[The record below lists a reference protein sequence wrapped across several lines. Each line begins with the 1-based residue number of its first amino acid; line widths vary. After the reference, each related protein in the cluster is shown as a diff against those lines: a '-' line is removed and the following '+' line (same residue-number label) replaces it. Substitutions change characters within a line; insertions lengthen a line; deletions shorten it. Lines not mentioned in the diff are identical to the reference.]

1 MEEDSSHHQASSEE
15 SVRPHQRHNNDD
27 QDEGHGRPPPPQQQR
42 NNNEDAQGPQ
52 PQPQQR
58 QDHGEARPPP
68 RRNDRNEEEI
78 FGKLKF
84 TMPKFQ
90 GEEDPDAYLSWV
102 LKVDKIFRIHN
113 FSEAKKVAMASLEF
127 EGYANVWWEEVNK
140 KREKEDLA
148 PIDTWEEMQ
157 EVMHTRFVPTHH
169 KRDLFNKLTQLKQSY
184 KSVEE
189 YYKEMHMT
197 MMSANVDEREEQTM
211 ARFLN
216 GLNIPV
222 KRIVEFLPYKN
233 MVELLHQATRAER
246 QVRED
251 LASAKTKTFFAAR
264 NAMNASSSIKNTSA
278 LASKDPPKQAR
289 SAIKTTSFKPEQS
302 TMSSKASTGSS
313 NITCFKCGA
322 QGHKSFECKNT
333 RVMITRDDGDVE
345 YLSEGEYEALV
356 QAATSHEDDD
366 LEDQEQVLCVHDA
379 SPSLVVTKVLT
390 THALPNEDQRCNIF
404 QTRAGINGK
413 SIKVIIDGGSCHNLA
428 STELCT
434 KLNLPLRK
442 HPHPYHVQWLSDN
455 GNVKIQHTV
464 TISFKIGAYEDT
476 VDCDV
481 VPMTVCHMLL
491 GRPWQYDKK
500 ANHDGYTNAY
510 SFKVNDKTYIL
521 RPMTPSQVI
530 ADNAKALARAKE
542 ATITSELRGE
552 RVIHQKESERQ
563 KPYVSEMKSVL
574 LATKSEMREV
584 HHNPSTTLHY
594 VLICKGPSEET
605 NDLTNIPSSLLSLLK
620 EFQDV
625 FPDELP
631 HGLPPLRGIEH
642 RIDLIPGA
650 PLPNRAAYRTN
661 PEDTKEIQRQ
671 IQDLLAKGKNL
682 EDHVQHVREVLCI
695 LRHEKLYANLPK
707 CTFAQNKLVF
717 LGFVVSANGIEVDSS
732 KVEAIHNWPTPTN
745 VGQVRSFHGLA
756 GFYRRF
762 VKDFSTIACPLN
774 ELTKKNVPFVWGKAQ
789 QKAFDELKKRLTEA
803 PLLVLPDFSKTF
815 EIECDASGLGIG
827 GVLMQNGKP
836 VAYYSEKLD
845 GARLNYP
852 IYDKELYA
860 LVRVLEVWQH
870 YLWPREF
877 IIHSDHESLKYLK
890 SQHTLNKRHAK
901 WVEFIESFPY
911 VIKYKKGK
919 DNVVADALSRKLTL
933 LLTRLDFHVLGLDE
947 IKEQYASDT
956 FFGPIFAKCSIE
968 KGIDD
973 FYLHQ
978 GFLFK
983 GNKLCVPMS
992 SLRLLLLQES
1002 HGGGLMGHFGREKTY
1017 AMLSTHYYWPR
1028 MYRDV
1033 ERLCRRCT
1041 TCLQAK
1047 SSSNP
1052 YGLYTPLP
1060 IPYAP
1065 WSDISMDFVLGLP
1078 RTKYGHDSIFVVVDR
1093 FSKMAHFIPC
1103 SRTDDASHIASLFFR
1118 EIVRLHGV
1126 PRSIVSDRDVKF
1138 MSYLWKTLMAKFN
1151 VKLLFSS
1158 SSHPQTDGQ
1167 TEVVNRSLST
1177 LLRVLVKKNLK
1188 AWEDCIPHAEFAYN
1202 RAKHSTTM
1210 RSPFMVVY
1218 GFEPP
1223 TAIDLLPLPLHEQ
1236 VNMDIDKRAQYM
1248 KKLHEDTRATIEQ
1261 QPRGD
1266 GPFKVLKRINDNAYV
1281 IDIPTSK
1288 YLVSNT
1294 FNVSDLSPYH
1304 GDEEN
1309 IDLSPCAVPVIL
1321 VPKPDETQRMCMD
1334 CRPINAITVRYR
1346 HPIPRLD
1353 DMLDELSGATIFS
1366 KIDLRSGYHQIR
1378 MAIGDEW
1385 KTAFKT
1391 KLGLYEWLVM
1401 PFGLSN
1407 APSTFMRLMNHIL
1420 RPLIGKSVVVYFDDI
1435 LIYSKN
1441 LEDHVQHVREVL
1453 CILRHEKL
1461 FANLP
1466 KCHFAQ
1472 NKLVFL
1478 GFVVSANGIEVDSSK
1493 VEAIHNW
1500 PTPTNVG
1507 QVRSFHGLAGFYR
1520 RFVKDFST
1528 IACPLNELTKK
1539 NVPFVWGKA
1548 QQKAFDELKKRLTE
1562 APLLALPDFAKTFEI
1577 ECDASGLGI
1586 GGVLM
1591 QNGKP
1596 VAYYSEKLDGARLN
1610 YPIYDKE
1617 LYALV
1622 RVLEVWQHYLWPKE
1636 FVIHSDH
1643 ESLKYLKSQHNL
1655 NKRHAKWVEFI
1666 ESFPYVI
1673 KYKKGK
1679 ENVVADALSRKI
1691 TLLLTRLEFHIL
1703 GLEEIKELYPSDAFF
1718 GPIFA
1723 KCSVDHGFDDFYLHD
1738 GYLFKANKICIPES
1752 SLRKLLLQESHGGG
1766 LMGHF
1771 GREKTYA
1778 MLSTHYY
1785 WPRMYRDVERLCRR
1799 CTTCL
1804 QAKSTSNPYGLY
1816 MPLPIPYAPWSD
1828 ISMDFVLGLPRTK
1841 HGHDSIFV
1849 VVDRFSKMAHF
1860 IPCHKSDDAS
1870 HIASL
1875 FFREVVRLHG
1885 IPASIVSDRDVKF
1898 MSYLWKSLMAKFGV
1912 KLLFSSS
1919 SHPQT
1924 DGQTEVVNRSLSTL
1938 LRTLVKTNLK
1948 SWEDCLPHAEFAYN
1962 RAKHSTTARSPFM
1975 VVYGFEPPTALDI
1988 LPLPLHER
1996 TNMDFDERTTAM
2008 KKLHEET
2015 RATIQE
2021 HVLRQANRLNA
2032 KKKERVFEEGDLP
2045 RGDGPFKV
2053 LKRINNNAYVIDI
2066 PTSKYL
2072 VSNTFNVSDL
2082 SPYHGDEE
2090 EQESRT
2096 TLSQGGEMILSPCA
2110 VPVILV
2116 PKPDETQRMC
2126 MDCRPINAITVRYRH
2141 PIPRLDD
2148 MLDELSGATI
2158 FSKIDLRS
2166 GYHQIRM
2173 AIGDE
2178 WKTAFKTKLG
2188 LYEWLVMP
2196 FGLSN
2201 APSTFMRLMNHILR
2215 PLIGKSVVVYFDDI
2229 LIYSKNL
2236 EDHVQHV
2243 REVLCILRHEKL
2255 YANLPKCTFA
2265 QNKLVFLGFVV
2276 SANGIEVDSS
2286 KVEAIHNWPT
2296 PTNVGQVRSFHGLAG
2311 FYRRFVKDFS
2321 TIACPLNELTKKN
2334 VPFVWGKAQQ
2344 KAFDELKK
2352 RLTEAPLL
2360 ALPDFAKTFEIEC
2373 DASGLGIGG
2382 VLMQNGKP
2390 VAYYSEKLDGAR
2402 LNYPIYDK
2410 ELYALVRVL
2419 EVWQHYLWPKEF
2431 IIHSDHESLKYLK
2444 SQHTLNKR
2452 HAKWVEFI
2460 ESFPYVIKY
2469 KKGKDN
2475 VVADALSRKLTLL
2488 LTRLPR
2494 TKYGHDSIF
2503 VVVDRFSKMAHFIPC
2518 SRTDDASHIASL
2530 FFREIV
2536 RLHGVP
2542 RSIVSDRDVKFMSY
2556 LWKTLMAKFNVKLLF
2571 SSSSHPQTDGQTE
2584 VVNRSLSTLLRVLV
2598 KKNLKAWEDCI
2609 PHAEFAYNR
2618 AKHSTTMRSPFMVVY
2633 GFEPPTAIDLLPL
2646 PLHEQVNMDIDKRA
2660 QYMKKLHEDTRATIE
2675 QQVLR
2680 QATRLNLKKKAR
2692 IFNEG
2697 DLVWIHLRKDR
2708 FPQERNSK
2716 LKPRGDG
2723 PFKVLKRINDNAY
2736 VVDIPTSKYLVSNTF
2751 NVSDLSPYHGD
2762 EENIESRTTLS
2773 QGGGDDVAPLTD
2785 DATPRPTS
2793 PPSGPMTR
2801 AREFQDVFPDELP
2814 HGLPPLRGIEHRI
2827 DLIPGAPLPN
2837 RAAYRTNP
2845 EDTKEIQRQIQD
2857 LLAKGYVRESL
2868 SPCAVPVILVPKPD
2882 ETQRMCMDCR
2892 PINAITVR
2900 YRHPIPRLD
2909 DMLDELSGATIFSK
2923 IDLRSGYHQI
2933 RMAIGDEWKT
2943 AFKTKLGLYEWL
2955 VMPFGL
2961 SNAPST
2967 FMRLMNHILR
2977 PLIGKSV
2984 VVYFDDIL
2992 IYSKNLED
3000 HVQHVRE
3007 VLCILRH
3014 EKLFANLP
3022 KCHFA
3027 QNKLVF
3033 LGFVVSA
3040 NGIEVDSSKVEAIHN
3055 WPTPTN
3061 VGQVRSFHGLAG
3073 FYRRFVK
3080 DFSTIACP
3088 LNELT
3093 KKNVPFVWGKAQ
3105 QKAFDELKKRL
3116 TEAPLLALPD
3126 FAKTFEIECDASGL
3140 GIGGVLMQNGKPVA
3154 YYSEKL
3160 DGARLNYPI
3169 YDKELYAL
3177 VRVLEVWQHYLW
3189 PKEFVIHSDH
3199 ESLKYLKSQHN
3210 LNKRHAKWVE
3220 FIESFPY
3227 VIKYKKGKENVV
3239 ADALSR
3245 KITLLLTR
3253 LEFHILGLEEIKELY
3268 PSDVFF
3274 GPIFAKC
3281 SVDHGFDDFYL
3292 HDGYLFKANKIC
3304 IPESSLR
3311 KLLLQESHG
3320 GGLMGHFGREKTYA
3334 MLSTHY
3340 YWPRMY
3346 RDVERLCRRCTTC
3359 LQAKS
3364 TSNPYG
3370 LYMPLPIPYAPWS
3383 DISMDF
3389 VLGLPRTKHGHD
3401 SIFVVVD
3408 RFSKMAHFIPCHKSD
3423 DASHIASLFFREVVR
3438 LHGIPASIVSD
3449 RDVKFMSYLWKSLMA
3464 KFGVKLLF
3472 SSSSHPQTDGQTEV
3486 VNRSLSTL
3494 LRTLVKTNLKS
3505 WEDCLPHA
3513 EFAYNRAKHSTTA
3526 RSPFMVVYGFEPPTA
3541 LDILPLPLHERT
3553 NMDFDERTT
3562 AIKKLHEETRAT
3574 IQEHVLRQAN
3584 RLNAK
3589 KKERVFEEGDLVWI
3603 HLRKER
3609 FPQER
3614 NSKLKPRGDGP
3625 FKVLK
3630 RINNNAYVIDIP
3642 TSKYKAHQDPGEDET
3657 PWPREGEEQQN
3668 LEMNMEPKPTSP
3680 EERQGRKDAGRS
3692 RTRSTGPNRALDTM
3706 IRAKPGMCPIFTDLK
3721 GFVGV
3726 GG

>member
-1 MEEDSSHHQASSEE
+1 M
-15 SVRPHQRHNNDD
+15 VGR
-27 QDEGHGRPPPPQQQR
+27 GRPPPP
-42 NNNEDAQGPQ
+42 PQ
-52 PQPQQR
+52 V
-58 QDHGEARPPP
+58 ARDEGIRP
-68 RRNDRNEEEI
+68 RRRNMEDEENMY
-78 FGKLKF
+78 GKLKF
-84 TMPKFQ
+84 NMPKFK
-90 GEEDPDAYLSWV
+90 GEDDAEAYLSWA

-113 FSEAKKVAMASLEF
+113 YSGAKKVAMASLEF
-127 EGYANVWWEEVNK
+127 EDYANTWWEQVVTL
-140 KREKEDLA
+140 REEKGDP
-148 PIDTWEEMQ
+148 PIDTWEDMKEEMQ
-157 EVMHTRFVPTHH
+157 ARFVPTHY
-169 KRDLFNKLTQLKQSY
+169 KTDLFNKLQKLKQGT
-184 KSVEE
+184 KTVEE
-189 YYKEMHMT
+189 FFKEMELT
-197 MMSANVDEREEQTM
+197 MMRANIQESENQTI
-211 ARFLN
+211 ARFFN
-216 GLNIPV
+216 GLNYPI
-222 KRIVEFLPYKN
+222 KKIVEFQPYSN
-233 MVELLHQATRAER
+233 MVELVHQASKAER
-246 QVRED
+246 QVNED
-251 LASAKTKTFFAAR
+251 IKYSKSKQYFASKLATSTPTTSVKPS
-264 NAMNASSSIKNTSA
+264 ASSTPSKQPSIQSRM
-278 LASKDPPKQAR
+278 KQTV
-289 SAIKTTSFKPEQS
+289 SS
-302 TMSSKASTGSS
+302 TASSKASTGPS
-313 NITCFKCGA
+313 NVTCFKCGT

-333 RVMITRDDGDVE
+333 KVMITMENGDIE
-345 YLSEGEYEALV
+345 TLSEGEYEALV
-356 QAATSHEDDD
+356 QAAVANEEDYDEESG
-366 LEDQEQVLCVHDA
+366 EDPLLCTHDP
-379 SPSLVVTKVLT
+379 SPSLVVTRVLT
-390 THALPNEDQRCNIF
+390 TQPQAMEDQRCNIF
-404 QTRAGINGK
+404 QTRAGIGGK

-428 STELCT
+428 STELCE
-434 KLNLPLRK
+434 KLNLTLRK
-442 HPHPYHVQWLSDN
+442 HPHPYHVQWLSDK

-464 TISFKIGAYEDT
+464 TVNFKIGPYEDT
-476 VDCDV
+476 VECDV

-491 GRPWQYDKK
+491 GRPWQFDKK
-500 ANHDGYTNAY
+500 AIHDGFSNAY
-510 SFKVNDKTYIL
+510 TFKVKDKKFEL
-521 RPMTPSQVI
+521 RPMTPSQII
-530 ADNAKALARAKE
+530 ADNAKALARAQHH
-542 ATITSELRGE
+542 IHHSEMRGE
-552 RVIHQKESERQ
+552 GATHQKESERHH
-563 KPYVSEMKSVL
+563 PHMSERKSVL
-574 LATKSEMREV
+574 LTTKSEWREV
-584 HHNPSTTLHY
+584 KDNPSTTIHY
-594 VLICKGPSEET
+594 VLICKGLSAET

-671 IQDLLAKGKNL
+671 IQDLLAKG
-682 EDHVQHVREVLCI
+682 
-695 LRHEKLYANLPK
+695 
-707 CTFAQNKLVF
+707 
-717 LGFVVSANGIEVDSS
+717 
-732 KVEAIHNWPTPTN
+732 
-745 VGQVRSFHGLA
+745 
-756 GFYRRF
+756 
-762 VKDFSTIACPLN
+762 
-774 ELTKKNVPFVWGKAQ
+774 
-789 QKAFDELKKRLTEA
+789 
-803 PLLVLPDFSKTF
+803 
-815 EIECDASGLGIG
+815 
-827 GVLMQNGKP
+827 
-836 VAYYSEKLD
+836 
-845 GARLNYP
+845 
-852 IYDKELYA
+852 
-860 LVRVLEVWQH
+860 
-870 YLWPREF
+870 
-877 IIHSDHESLKYLK
+877 
-890 SQHTLNKRHAK
+890 
-901 WVEFIESFPY
+901 
-911 VIKYKKGK
+911 
-919 DNVVADALSRKLTL
+919 
-933 LLTRLDFHVLGLDE
+933 
-947 IKEQYASDT
+947 
-956 FFGPIFAKCSIE
+956 
-968 KGIDD
+968 
-973 FYLHQ
+973 
-978 GFLFK
+978 
-983 GNKLCVPMS
+983 
-992 SLRLLLLQES
+992 
-1002 HGGGLMGHFGREKTY
+1002 
-1017 AMLSTHYYWPR
+1017 
-1028 MYRDV
+1028 
-1033 ERLCRRCT
+1033 
-1041 TCLQAK
+1041 
-1047 SSSNP
+1047 
-1052 YGLYTPLP
+1052 
-1060 IPYAP
+1060 
-1065 WSDISMDFVLGLP
+1065 
-1078 RTKYGHDSIFVVVDR
+1078 
-1093 FSKMAHFIPC
+1093 
-1103 SRTDDASHIASLFFR
+1103 
-1118 EIVRLHGV
+1118 
-1126 PRSIVSDRDVKF
+1126 
-1138 MSYLWKTLMAKFN
+1138 
-1151 VKLLFSS
+1151 
-1158 SSHPQTDGQ
+1158 
-1167 TEVVNRSLST
+1167 
-1177 LLRVLVKKNLK
+1177 
-1188 AWEDCIPHAEFAYN
+1188 
-1202 RAKHSTTM
+1202 
-1210 RSPFMVVY
+1210 
-1218 GFEPP
+1218 
-1223 TAIDLLPLPLHEQ
+1223 
-1236 VNMDIDKRAQYM
+1236 
-1248 KKLHEDTRATIEQ
+1248 
-1261 QPRGD
+1261 
-1266 GPFKVLKRINDNAYV
+1266 
-1281 IDIPTSK
+1281 
-1288 YLVSNT
+1288 
-1294 FNVSDLSPYH
+1294 
-1304 GDEEN
+1304 
-1309 IDLSPCAVPVIL
+1309 
-1321 VPKPDETQRMCMD
+1321 
-1334 CRPINAITVRYR
+1334 
-1346 HPIPRLD
+1346 
-1353 DMLDELSGATIFS
+1353 
-1366 KIDLRSGYHQIR
+1366 
-1378 MAIGDEW
+1378 
-1385 KTAFKT
+1385 
-1391 KLGLYEWLVM
+1391 
-1401 PFGLSN
+1401 
-1407 APSTFMRLMNHIL
+1407 
-1420 RPLIGKSVVVYFDDI
+1420 
-1435 LIYSKN
+1435 
-1441 LEDHVQHVREVL
+1441 
-1453 CILRHEKL
+1453 
-1461 FANLP
+1461 
-1466 KCHFAQ
+1466 
-1472 NKLVFL
+1472 
-1478 GFVVSANGIEVDSSK
+1478 
-1493 VEAIHNW
+1493 
-1500 PTPTNVG
+1500 
-1507 QVRSFHGLAGFYR
+1507 
-1520 RFVKDFST
+1520 
-1528 IACPLNELTKK
+1528 
-1539 NVPFVWGKA
+1539 
-1548 QQKAFDELKKRLTE
+1548 
-1562 APLLALPDFAKTFEI
+1562 
-1577 ECDASGLGI
+1577 
-1586 GGVLM
+1586 
-1591 QNGKP
+1591 
-1596 VAYYSEKLDGARLN
+1596 
-1610 YPIYDKE
+1610 
-1617 LYALV
+1617 
-1622 RVLEVWQHYLWPKE
+1622 
-1636 FVIHSDH
+1636 
-1643 ESLKYLKSQHNL
+1643 
-1655 NKRHAKWVEFI
+1655 
-1666 ESFPYVI
+1666 
-1673 KYKKGK
+1673 
-1679 ENVVADALSRKI
+1679 
-1691 TLLLTRLEFHIL
+1691 
-1703 GLEEIKELYPSDAFF
+1703 
-1718 GPIFA
+1718 
-1723 KCSVDHGFDDFYLHD
+1723 
-1738 GYLFKANKICIPES
+1738 
-1752 SLRKLLLQESHGGG
+1752 
-1766 LMGHF
+1766 
-1771 GREKTYA
+1771 
-1778 MLSTHYY
+1778 
-1785 WPRMYRDVERLCRR
+1785 
-1799 CTTCL
+1799 
-1804 QAKSTSNPYGLY
+1804 
-1816 MPLPIPYAPWSD
+1816 
-1828 ISMDFVLGLPRTK
+1828 
-1841 HGHDSIFV
+1841 
-1849 VVDRFSKMAHF
+1849 
-1860 IPCHKSDDAS
+1860 
-1870 HIASL
+1870 
-1875 FFREVVRLHG
+1875 EVVRLHG

-1996 TNMDFDERTTAM
+1996 TNMDFDERTTAI

-2032 KKKERVFEEGDLP
+2032 KKKERVFEEGDLVWIHLRKERFPQERNSKLKP

-2096 TLSQGGEMILSPCA
+2096 TLSQGG
-2110 VPVILV
+2110 
-2116 PKPDETQRMC
+2116 
-2126 MDCRPINAITVRYRH
+2126 
-2141 PIPRLDD
+2141 
-2148 MLDELSGATI
+2148 G
-2158 FSKIDLRS
+2158 
-2166 GYHQIRM
+2166 
-2173 AIGDE
+2173 
-2178 WKTAFKTKLG
+2178 
-2188 LYEWLVMP
+2188 
-2196 FGLSN
+2196 
-2201 APSTFMRLMNHILR
+2201 
-2215 PLIGKSVVVYFDDI
+2215 
-2229 LIYSKNL
+2229 
-2236 EDHVQHV
+2236 
-2243 REVLCILRHEKL
+2243 
-2255 YANLPKCTFA
+2255 
-2265 QNKLVFLGFVV
+2265 
-2276 SANGIEVDSS
+2276 
-2286 KVEAIHNWPT
+2286 
-2296 PTNVGQVRSFHGLAG
+2296 
-2311 FYRRFVKDFS
+2311 
-2321 TIACPLNELTKKN
+2321 
-2334 VPFVWGKAQQ
+2334 
-2344 KAFDELKK
+2344 
-2352 RLTEAPLL
+2352 
-2360 ALPDFAKTFEIEC
+2360 
-2373 DASGLGIGG
+2373 
-2382 VLMQNGKP
+2382 
-2390 VAYYSEKLDGAR
+2390 
-2402 LNYPIYDK
+2402 
-2410 ELYALVRVL
+2410 
-2419 EVWQHYLWPKEF
+2419 
-2431 IIHSDHESLKYLK
+2431 
-2444 SQHTLNKR
+2444 
-2452 HAKWVEFI
+2452 
-2460 ESFPYVIKY
+2460 
-2469 KKGKDN
+2469 
-2475 VVADALSRKLTLL
+2475 
-2488 LTRLPR
+2488 
-2494 TKYGHDSIF
+2494 
-2503 VVVDRFSKMAHFIPC
+2503 
-2518 SRTDDASHIASL
+2518 DDAGWPS
-2530 FFREIV
+2530 V
-2536 RLHGVP
+2536 
-2542 RSIVSDRDVKFMSY
+2542 
-2556 LWKTLMAKFNVKLLF
+2556 T
-2571 SSSSHPQTDGQTE
+2571 SS
-2584 VVNRSLSTLLRVLV
+2584 
-2598 KKNLKAWEDCI
+2598 
-2609 PHAEFAYNR
+2609 
-2618 AKHSTTMRSPFMVVY
+2618 
-2633 GFEPPTAIDLLPL
+2633 
-2646 PLHEQVNMDIDKRA
+2646 
-2660 QYMKKLHEDTRATIE
+2660 
-2675 QQVLR
+2675 
-2680 QATRLNLKKKAR
+2680 
-2692 IFNEG
+2692 
-2697 DLVWIHLRKDR
+2697 
-2708 FPQERNSK
+2708 
-2716 LKPRGDG
+2716 
-2723 PFKVLKRINDNAY
+2723 
-2736 VVDIPTSKYLVSNTF
+2736 
-2751 NVSDLSPYHGD
+2751 
-2762 EENIESRTTLS
+2762 
-2773 QGGGDDVAPLTD
+2773 
-2785 DATPRPTS
+2785 PRPTS

-2801 AREFQDVFPDELP
+2801 V
-2814 HGLPPLRGIEHRI
+2814 RGASRSRRGRYAMVKGRR
-2827 DLIPGAPLPN
+2827 GAAERLQFTASWS
-2837 RAAYRTNP
+2837 AATC
-2845 EDTKEIQRQIQD
+2845 EIQRQIQD

-3126 FAKTFEIECDASGL
+3126 FSKTFEIECDASGL

-3574 IQEHVLRQAN
+3574 IQEHVLRQAT

-3642 TSKYKAHQDPGEDET
+3642 TSKYLVSNTFNEFQDVFPDELPHGLPPLRGIEHRIDLIPGAPLPNRAAYRTNPEDTKEIQRQIQDLLAKGYVRESLSPCAVPVILVPKPDETQRMCMDCRPINAITVRYRHPIPRLDDMLDELSGATIFSKIDLRSGYHQIRMAIGDEWKTAFKTKLGLYEWLVMPFGLSNAPSTFMRLMNHILRPLIGKSVVVYFDDILIYSKNLEDHVQHVREVLCILRHEKLFANLPKCHFAQNKLVFLGFVVSANGIEVDSSKVEAIHNWPTPTNVGQVRSFHGLAGFYRRFVKDFSTIACPLNELTKKNVPFVWGKAQQKAFDELKKRLTEAPLLALPDFSKTFEIECDASGLGIGGVLMQNGKPVAYYSEKLDGARLNYPIYDKELYALIRVLEVWQHYLWPKEFVIHSDHESLKYLKSQHNLNKRHAKWVEFIESFPYVIKYKKGKENVVADALSRKITLLLTRLEFHVLGLEEIKELYPSDAFFGPIFAKCSVDRGFDDFYLHDGYLFKANKICIPESSLRKLLLQESHGGGLMGHFGRDKTLSMLSTHYYWPRMKRDVERLCNRCTTCLQAKSTSNPHGLYIPLPIPYAPWSDISMDFVLGLPRTKHGHDSIFVVVDRFSKMAHFIPCHKSDDASHIASLFFREVVRLHGIPASIVSDRDVKFMSYLWKSLMAKFGVKLLFSSSSHPQTDGQTEVVNRSLSTLLRTLVKKNLKSWEDCLPHAEFAYNRAKHSTTLRSPFMIVYGFEPPTALDILPLPLHQRINMDFDERTTAMKKLHEETRATIQDHVLRQATRINAKKKERVFEEGDLVWVHLRKERFPQERNSKLKPRGDGPFKVLKRINNNAYVIDIPTSKYLVSNTFNISDLSPHHGDEEGQESRTTLSQGGGDDVAPLTNDTTSRPTSPPSGPMTRARAKAIHDKEFGDVFPEEVPAGLPPLRGIEHQIDLIPGASLPNRAPYRTNPEETKEIQKQVQALLDKGYIRISLSPCAVPVILVPKKDGTWRMCVDCRAINNITIRYRHPIPRLEDMLDELSGAAVFSKIDLRSGYHQIRMKEGDEWKTAFKTKFGLYEWLVMPFGLTNAPSTFMRLMNHVLREFIGKFVVVYFDDILIYSRNESDHTIHIRHVLQVLRDNQLYGNLEKCTFCKDKVIFLGYVVSKHGVEVDESKIEAIQNWPTPMNVSQVRSFHGLAGFYRRFVPNFSTIAAPLNDLTKKGVVFEWGAAQDHAFDELKRLLTSAPLLALPDFNKQFEIECDASGIGIGGVLMQEGRPIAYFSEKLSGAKLNYPIYDKELYALIRVLEVWQHYLWPKEFIIHSDHEALKYLKAQSTLHKRLAKWVEFIESFPYIIKHKKGKDNIVADALSRKNMLLTQLDVKIPGLEILCDLYATDHDFAEPYRLCALGKAWDKYHIHDGFLFRANKLCVPESSVRLLLLQESHAGGLMGHFGREKTLLMLADHFYWPKMRRDVDRYVKRCITCNKSKSKLKPHGLYTPLPAPTTPWEDISMDFVLGLPRTKRGHDSIFVVVDRFSKMSHFIACHKSDDASHIANLFFREIVRLHGVPKTIVSDRDVKFMSYFWKTLWRKLGTKLLFSTTCHPQTDGQTEVVNRTLSQLLRSMIKKNLKEWEECLPHVEFAYNRAVHSTTELCPFEVVYGFKPITPLDLLPLPIHERVNMEASKRADFVKKIHVKTKELIEKKGKSNAARKNKKRKEMLFKPGDLVWVHFRKDRFPTLRKSKLKPRGAGPYKVLAKINDNAYSIDLPEDEFGVSNSFNVGGDDEDIPT
-3657 PWPREGEEQQN
+3657 SLLPPSLPIEDEPAVKLKSNEVRIGPITRARAKLLKQQVNLYQEETSIARGGEEQ
-3668 LEMNMEPKPTSP
+3668 LDVKMDVKLDKELDMKISHGRAR
-3680 EERQGRKDAGRS
+3680 EEREECARGEEEVQAGPAS
-3692 RTRSTGPNRALDTM
+3692 GQTGPHAGL
-3706 IRAKPGMCPIFTDLK
+3706 PGYSTRLTGPLT
-3721 GFVGV
+3721 GQPGPWS
-3726 GG
+3726 G

>member
-1 MEEDSSHHQASSEE
+1 MEEDSNHHQASSEE

-58 QDHGEARPPP
+58 QAHGEERPPP

-264 NAMNASSSIKNTSA
+264 NAMNASSSIKNTST

-289 SAIKTTSFKPEQS
+289 STIKTTSFKPEQS

-390 THALPNEDQRCNIF
+390 THTLPNEDQRCNIF

-552 RVIHQKESERQ
+552 RVIHQKESERH

-620 EFQDV
+620 DFQDV

-1261 QPRGD
+1261 Q
-1266 GPFKVLKRINDNAYV
+1266 
-1281 IDIPTSK
+1281 
-1288 YLVSNT
+1288 
-1294 FNVSDLSPYH
+1294 
-1304 GDEEN
+1304 
-1309 IDLSPCAVPVIL
+1309 
-1321 VPKPDETQRMCMD
+1321 
-1334 CRPINAITVRYR
+1334 
-1346 HPIPRLD
+1346 
-1353 DMLDELSGATIFS
+1353 
-1366 KIDLRSGYHQIR
+1366 
-1378 MAIGDEW
+1378 
-1385 KTAFKT
+1385 
-1391 KLGLYEWLVM
+1391 
-1401 PFGLSN
+1401 
-1407 APSTFMRLMNHIL
+1407 
-1420 RPLIGKSVVVYFDDI
+1420 
-1435 LIYSKN
+1435 
-1441 LEDHVQHVREVL
+1441 
-1453 CILRHEKL
+1453 
-1461 FANLP
+1461 
-1466 KCHFAQ
+1466 
-1472 NKLVFL
+1472 
-1478 GFVVSANGIEVDSSK
+1478 
-1493 VEAIHNW
+1493 
-1500 PTPTNVG
+1500 
-1507 QVRSFHGLAGFYR
+1507 
-1520 RFVKDFST
+1520 
-1528 IACPLNELTKK
+1528 
-1539 NVPFVWGKA
+1539 
-1548 QQKAFDELKKRLTE
+1548 
-1562 APLLALPDFAKTFEI
+1562 
-1577 ECDASGLGI
+1577 
-1586 GGVLM
+1586 
-1591 QNGKP
+1591 
-1596 VAYYSEKLDGARLN
+1596 
-1610 YPIYDKE
+1610 
-1617 LYALV
+1617 
-1622 RVLEVWQHYLWPKE
+1622 
-1636 FVIHSDH
+1636 
-1643 ESLKYLKSQHNL
+1643 
-1655 NKRHAKWVEFI
+1655 
-1666 ESFPYVI
+1666 
-1673 KYKKGK
+1673 
-1679 ENVVADALSRKI
+1679 
-1691 TLLLTRLEFHIL
+1691 
-1703 GLEEIKELYPSDAFF
+1703 
-1718 GPIFA
+1718 
-1723 KCSVDHGFDDFYLHD
+1723 
-1738 GYLFKANKICIPES
+1738 
-1752 SLRKLLLQESHGGG
+1752 
-1766 LMGHF
+1766 
-1771 GREKTYA
+1771 
-1778 MLSTHYY
+1778 
-1785 WPRMYRDVERLCRR
+1785 
-1799 CTTCL
+1799 
-1804 QAKSTSNPYGLY
+1804 
-1816 MPLPIPYAPWSD
+1816 
-1828 ISMDFVLGLPRTK
+1828 
-1841 HGHDSIFV
+1841 
-1849 VVDRFSKMAHF
+1849 
-1860 IPCHKSDDAS
+1860 
-1870 HIASL
+1870 
-1875 FFREVVRLHG
+1875 
-1885 IPASIVSDRDVKF
+1885 
-1898 MSYLWKSLMAKFGV
+1898 
-1912 KLLFSSS
+1912 
-1919 SHPQT
+1919 
-1924 DGQTEVVNRSLSTL
+1924 
-1938 LRTLVKTNLK
+1938 
-1948 SWEDCLPHAEFAYN
+1948 
-1962 RAKHSTTARSPFM
+1962 
-1975 VVYGFEPPTALDI
+1975 
-1988 LPLPLHER
+1988 
-1996 TNMDFDERTTAM
+1996 
-2008 KKLHEET
+2008 
-2015 RATIQE
+2015 
-2021 HVLRQANRLNA
+2021 
-2032 KKKERVFEEGDLP
+2032 
-2045 RGDGPFKV
+2045 
-2053 LKRINNNAYVIDI
+2053 
-2066 PTSKYL
+2066 
-2072 VSNTFNVSDL
+2072 
-2082 SPYHGDEE
+2082 
-2090 EQESRT
+2090 
-2096 TLSQGGEMILSPCA
+2096 
-2110 VPVILV
+2110 
-2116 PKPDETQRMC
+2116 
-2126 MDCRPINAITVRYRH
+2126 
-2141 PIPRLDD
+2141 
-2148 MLDELSGATI
+2148 
-2158 FSKIDLRS
+2158 
-2166 GYHQIRM
+2166 
-2173 AIGDE
+2173 
-2178 WKTAFKTKLG
+2178 
-2188 LYEWLVMP
+2188 
-2196 FGLSN
+2196 
-2201 APSTFMRLMNHILR
+2201 
-2215 PLIGKSVVVYFDDI
+2215 
-2229 LIYSKNL
+2229 
-2236 EDHVQHV
+2236 
-2243 REVLCILRHEKL
+2243 
-2255 YANLPKCTFA
+2255 
-2265 QNKLVFLGFVV
+2265 
-2276 SANGIEVDSS
+2276 
-2286 KVEAIHNWPT
+2286 
-2296 PTNVGQVRSFHGLAG
+2296 
-2311 FYRRFVKDFS
+2311 
-2321 TIACPLNELTKKN
+2321 
-2334 VPFVWGKAQQ
+2334 
-2344 KAFDELKK
+2344 
-2352 RLTEAPLL
+2352 
-2360 ALPDFAKTFEIEC
+2360 
-2373 DASGLGIGG
+2373 
-2382 VLMQNGKP
+2382 
-2390 VAYYSEKLDGAR
+2390 
-2402 LNYPIYDK
+2402 
-2410 ELYALVRVL
+2410 
-2419 EVWQHYLWPKEF
+2419 
-2431 IIHSDHESLKYLK
+2431 
-2444 SQHTLNKR
+2444 
-2452 HAKWVEFI
+2452 
-2460 ESFPYVIKY
+2460 
-2469 KKGKDN
+2469 
-2475 VVADALSRKLTLL
+2475 
-2488 LTRLPR
+2488 
-2494 TKYGHDSIF
+2494 
-2503 VVVDRFSKMAHFIPC
+2503 
-2518 SRTDDASHIASL
+2518 
-2530 FFREIV
+2530 
-2536 RLHGVP
+2536 
-2542 RSIVSDRDVKFMSY
+2542 
-2556 LWKTLMAKFNVKLLF
+2556 
-2571 SSSSHPQTDGQTE
+2571 
-2584 VVNRSLSTLLRVLV
+2584 
-2598 KKNLKAWEDCI
+2598 
-2609 PHAEFAYNR
+2609 
-2618 AKHSTTMRSPFMVVY
+2618 
-2633 GFEPPTAIDLLPL
+2633 
-2646 PLHEQVNMDIDKRA
+2646 
-2660 QYMKKLHEDTRATIE
+2660 
-2675 QQVLR
+2675 VLR

-2736 VVDIPTSKYLVSNTF
+2736 VIDIPTSKYL
-2751 NVSDLSPYHGD
+2751 
-2762 EENIESRTTLS
+2762 
-2773 QGGGDDVAPLTD
+2773 
-2785 DATPRPTS
+2785 
-2793 PPSGPMTR
+2793 
-2801 AREFQDVFPDELP
+2801 EFQDVFPDELP

-3000 HVQHVRE
+3000 HVQH
-3007 VLCILRH
+3007 
-3014 EKLFANLP
+3014 
-3022 KCHFA
+3022 
-3027 QNKLVF
+3027 
-3033 LGFVVSA
+3033 
-3040 NGIEVDSSKVEAIHN
+3040 
-3055 WPTPTN
+3055 
-3061 VGQVRSFHGLAG
+3061 
-3073 FYRRFVK
+3073 
-3080 DFSTIACP
+3080 
-3088 LNELT
+3088 
-3093 KKNVPFVWGKAQ
+3093 
-3105 QKAFDELKKRL
+3105 
-3116 TEAPLLALPD
+3116 
-3126 FAKTFEIECDASGL
+3126 IECDASGL

-3189 PKEFVIHSDH
+3189 PKE
-3199 ESLKYLKSQHN
+3199 
-3210 LNKRHAKWVE
+3210 
-3220 FIESFPY
+3220 
-3227 VIKYKKGKENVV
+3227 
-3239 ADALSR
+3239 
-3245 KITLLLTR
+3245 
-3253 LEFHILGLEEIKELY
+3253 
-3268 PSDVFF
+3268 
-3274 GPIFAKC
+3274 
-3281 SVDHGFDDFYL
+3281 
-3292 HDGYLFKANKIC
+3292 
-3304 IPESSLR
+3304 
-3311 KLLLQESHG
+3311 
-3320 GGLMGHFGREKTYA
+3320 
-3334 MLSTHY
+3334 
-3340 YWPRMY
+3340 
-3346 RDVERLCRRCTTC
+3346 
-3359 LQAKS
+3359 
-3364 TSNPYG
+3364 
-3370 LYMPLPIPYAPWS
+3370 
-3383 DISMDF
+3383 
-3389 VLGLPRTKHGHD
+3389 
-3401 SIFVVVD
+3401 
-3408 RFSKMAHFIPCHKSD
+3408 
-3423 DASHIASLFFREVVR
+3423 EVVR

-3494 LRTLVKTNLKS
+3494 LRTLVKKNLKS

-3513 EFAYNRAKHSTTA
+3513 EFAYNRAKHSTTL

-3541 LDILPLPLHERT
+3541 LDILPLPLHQRT

-3562 AIKKLHEETRAT
+3562 AMKKLHEETRAT
-3574 IQEHVLRQAN
+3574 IQDHVLRQAN

-3589 KKERVFEEGDLVWI
+3589 KKERVFEEGDLVWV

-3642 TSKYKAHQDPGEDET
+3642 TSKYLVSNTFNISDLSPHHGDEEEQESRTTLSQGGGDDVAPLTNDSTSRPTSPPSGPMTRARVKALHDKVNSLLTSLDLDTPLDGMLPHAETLCVIRYVEHQDHGEDVT
-3657 PWPREGEEQQN
+3657 PWSREGEEQ
-3668 LEMNMEPKPTSP
+3668 LIEKMYTELDPKSP
-3680 EERQGRKDAGRS
+3680 QERKEETGSDQS
-3692 RTRSTGPNRALDTM
+3692 RTRSDRTPDRATRLRIRSTGRLTGP
-3706 IRAKPGMCPIFTDLK
+3706 PGSQP
-3721 GFVGV
+3721 GYQPVPSGQHPGASGPRPVGARSQARSGPDRPV
-3726 GG
+3726 TGPV

>member
-1 MEEDSSHHQASSEE
+1 MEEESNHHQASSEE

-27 QDEGHGRPPPPQQQR
+27 QDEGHERPPPPQQQR

-58 QDHGEARPPP
+58 QAHGEARPPP

-356 QAATSHEDDD
+356 QAATSHEDDA

-476 VDCDV
+476 IDCDV

-671 IQDLLAKGKNL
+671 IQDLLAKGEIVRLHGVPRSIVSDRDVKFMSYLWKTLMAKFNVKLLFSSSSHPQTDGQTEVVNRSLSTLLRVLVKKNLKAWEDCIPHAEFAYNRAKHSTTMRSPFMVVYGFEPPTAIDLLPLPLHEQVNMDIDKRAQYMKKLHEDTRATIEQQVLRQATRLNLKKKARIFNEGDLVWIHLRKDRFPQERNSKLKPRGDGPFKVLKRINDNAYVIDIPTSKYLVSNTFNLPHGLPPLRGIEHRIDLIPGAPLPNRAAYRTNPEDTKEIQRQIQDLLAKGYVRESLSPCAVPVILVPKPDETQRMCMDCRPINAITVRYRHPIPRLDDMLDELSGATIFSKIDLRSGYHQIRMAIGDEWKTAFKTKLGLYEWLVMPFGLSNAPSTFMRLMNHILRPLIGKSVVVYFDDILIYSKNL

-774 ELTKKNVPFVWGKAQ
+774 ELTKKNVPFVWGNAQ

-803 PLLVLPDFSKTF
+803 PLLALPDFAKTF

-870 YLWPREF
+870 YLWPKEF

-890 SQHTLNKRHAK
+890 SQQTLNKRHAK

-911 VIKYKKGK
+911 VIKYKRGK

-1210 RSPFMVVY
+1210 RSPFM
-1218 GFEPP
+1218 
-1223 TAIDLLPLPLHEQ
+1223 
-1236 VNMDIDKRAQYM
+1236 
-1248 KKLHEDTRATIEQ
+1248 
-1261 QPRGD
+1261 PRGD

-1288 YLVSNT
+1288 YLEFQDV
-1294 FNVSDLSPYH
+1294 FPDELPHGLPPLRGIEHRIDLIPGAPLPNRAAYRTNPEDTKEIQRQIQDLLAKGYVRES
-1304 GDEEN
+1304 
-1309 IDLSPCAVPVIL
+1309 LSPCAVPVIL

-1378 MAIGDEW
+1378 MAI
-1385 KTAFKT
+1385 
-1391 KLGLYEWLVM
+1391 
-1401 PFGLSN
+1401 
-1407 APSTFMRLMNHIL
+1407 
-1420 RPLIGKSVVVYFDDI
+1420 
-1435 LIYSKN
+1435 
-1441 LEDHVQHVREVL
+1441 
-1453 CILRHEKL
+1453 
-1461 FANLP
+1461 
-1466 KCHFAQ
+1466 
-1472 NKLVFL
+1472 
-1478 GFVVSANGIEVDSSK
+1478 VDSSK

-1636 FVIHSDH
+1636 
-1643 ESLKYLKSQHNL
+1643 
-1655 NKRHAKWVEFI
+1655 
-1666 ESFPYVI
+1666 
-1673 KYKKGK
+1673 
-1679 ENVVADALSRKI
+1679 
-1691 TLLLTRLEFHIL
+1691 
-1703 GLEEIKELYPSDAFF
+1703 
-1718 GPIFA
+1718 
-1723 KCSVDHGFDDFYLHD
+1723 
-1738 GYLFKANKICIPES
+1738 
-1752 SLRKLLLQESHGGG
+1752 
-1766 LMGHF
+1766 
-1771 GREKTYA
+1771 
-1778 MLSTHYY
+1778 
-1785 WPRMYRDVERLCRR
+1785 
-1799 CTTCL
+1799 
-1804 QAKSTSNPYGLY
+1804 
-1816 MPLPIPYAPWSD
+1816 
-1828 ISMDFVLGLPRTK
+1828 
-1841 HGHDSIFV
+1841 
-1849 VVDRFSKMAHF
+1849 
-1860 IPCHKSDDAS
+1860 
-1870 HIASL
+1870 
-1875 FFREVVRLHG
+1875 EVVRLHG

-1962 RAKHSTTARSPFM
+1962 RAKHSTTSRSPFM
-1975 VVYGFEPPTALDI
+1975 IVYGFEPPTALDI

-1996 TNMDFDERTTAM
+1996 TNMDFDKRTTAM

-2032 KKKERVFEEGDLP
+2032 KKKERVF
-2045 RGDGPFKV
+2045 
-2053 LKRINNNAYVIDI
+2053 A
-2066 PTSKYL
+2066 
-2072 VSNTFNVSDL
+2072 
-2082 SPYHGDEE
+2082 
-2090 EQESRT
+2090 
-2096 TLSQGGEMILSPCA
+2096 
-2110 VPVILV
+2110 
-2116 PKPDETQRMC
+2116 
-2126 MDCRPINAITVRYRH
+2126 
-2141 PIPRLDD
+2141 
-2148 MLDELSGATI
+2148 
-2158 FSKIDLRS
+2158 
-2166 GYHQIRM
+2166 
-2173 AIGDE
+2173 
-2178 WKTAFKTKLG
+2178 
-2188 LYEWLVMP
+2188 
-2196 FGLSN
+2196 
-2201 APSTFMRLMNHILR
+2201 
-2215 PLIGKSVVVYFDDI
+2215 
-2229 LIYSKNL
+2229 
-2236 EDHVQHV
+2236 
-2243 REVLCILRHEKL
+2243 
-2255 YANLPKCTFA
+2255 
-2265 QNKLVFLGFVV
+2265 
-2276 SANGIEVDSS
+2276 
-2286 KVEAIHNWPT
+2286 
-2296 PTNVGQVRSFHGLAG
+2296 
-2311 FYRRFVKDFS
+2311 
-2321 TIACPLNELTKKN
+2321 
-2334 VPFVWGKAQQ
+2334 
-2344 KAFDELKK
+2344 
-2352 RLTEAPLL
+2352 
-2360 ALPDFAKTFEIEC
+2360 
-2373 DASGLGIGG
+2373 
-2382 VLMQNGKP
+2382 
-2390 VAYYSEKLDGAR
+2390 
-2402 LNYPIYDK
+2402 
-2410 ELYALVRVL
+2410 
-2419 EVWQHYLWPKEF
+2419 
-2431 IIHSDHESLKYLK
+2431 
-2444 SQHTLNKR
+2444 
-2452 HAKWVEFI
+2452 
-2460 ESFPYVIKY
+2460 
-2469 KKGKDN
+2469 
-2475 VVADALSRKLTLL
+2475 
-2488 LTRLPR
+2488 
-2494 TKYGHDSIF
+2494 
-2503 VVVDRFSKMAHFIPC
+2503 
-2518 SRTDDASHIASL
+2518 
-2530 FFREIV
+2530 
-2536 RLHGVP
+2536 
-2542 RSIVSDRDVKFMSY
+2542 
-2556 LWKTLMAKFNVKLLF
+2556 
-2571 SSSSHPQTDGQTE
+2571 
-2584 VVNRSLSTLLRVLV
+2584 
-2598 KKNLKAWEDCI
+2598 
-2609 PHAEFAYNR
+2609 
-2618 AKHSTTMRSPFMVVY
+2618 
-2633 GFEPPTAIDLLPL
+2633 
-2646 PLHEQVNMDIDKRA
+2646 
-2660 QYMKKLHEDTRATIE
+2660 
-2675 QQVLR
+2675 
-2680 QATRLNLKKKAR
+2680 
-2692 IFNEG
+2692 
-2697 DLVWIHLRKDR
+2697 
-2708 FPQERNSK
+2708 
-2716 LKPRGDG
+2716 
-2723 PFKVLKRINDNAY
+2723 
-2736 VVDIPTSKYLVSNTF
+2736 
-2751 NVSDLSPYHGD
+2751 
-2762 EENIESRTTLS
+2762 
-2773 QGGGDDVAPLTD
+2773 
-2785 DATPRPTS
+2785 
-2793 PPSGPMTR
+2793 
-2801 AREFQDVFPDELP
+2801 
-2814 HGLPPLRGIEHRI
+2814 
-2827 DLIPGAPLPN
+2827 
-2837 RAAYRTNP
+2837 
-2845 EDTKEIQRQIQD
+2845 
-2857 LLAKGYVRESL
+2857 
-2868 SPCAVPVILVPKPD
+2868 
-2882 ETQRMCMDCR
+2882 
-2892 PINAITVR
+2892 
-2900 YRHPIPRLD
+2900 
-2909 DMLDELSGATIFSK
+2909 
-2923 IDLRSGYHQI
+2923 
-2933 RMAIGDEWKT
+2933 
-2943 AFKTKLGLYEWL
+2943 
-2955 VMPFGL
+2955 
-2961 SNAPST
+2961 
-2967 FMRLMNHILR
+2967 
-2977 PLIGKSV
+2977 
-2984 VVYFDDIL
+2984 
-2992 IYSKNLED
+2992 
-3000 HVQHVRE
+3000 
-3007 VLCILRH
+3007 
-3014 EKLFANLP
+3014 
-3022 KCHFA
+3022 
-3027 QNKLVF
+3027 
-3033 LGFVVSA
+3033 
-3040 NGIEVDSSKVEAIHN
+3040 
-3055 WPTPTN
+3055 
-3061 VGQVRSFHGLAG
+3061 
-3073 FYRRFVK
+3073 
-3080 DFSTIACP
+3080 
-3088 LNELT
+3088 
-3093 KKNVPFVWGKAQ
+3093 
-3105 QKAFDELKKRL
+3105 
-3116 TEAPLLALPD
+3116 
-3126 FAKTFEIECDASGL
+3126 
-3140 GIGGVLMQNGKPVA
+3140 
-3154 YYSEKL
+3154 
-3160 DGARLNYPI
+3160 
-3169 YDKELYAL
+3169 
-3177 VRVLEVWQHYLW
+3177 
-3189 PKEFVIHSDH
+3189 
-3199 ESLKYLKSQHN
+3199 
-3210 LNKRHAKWVE
+3210 
-3220 FIESFPY
+3220 
-3227 VIKYKKGKENVV
+3227 
-3239 ADALSR
+3239 
-3245 KITLLLTR
+3245 
-3253 LEFHILGLEEIKELY
+3253 
-3268 PSDVFF
+3268 
-3274 GPIFAKC
+3274 
-3281 SVDHGFDDFYL
+3281 
-3292 HDGYLFKANKIC
+3292 
-3304 IPESSLR
+3304 
-3311 KLLLQESHG
+3311 
-3320 GGLMGHFGREKTYA
+3320 
-3334 MLSTHY
+3334 
-3340 YWPRMY
+3340 
-3346 RDVERLCRRCTTC
+3346 
-3359 LQAKS
+3359 
-3364 TSNPYG
+3364 
-3370 LYMPLPIPYAPWS
+3370 
-3383 DISMDF
+3383 
-3389 VLGLPRTKHGHD
+3389 
-3401 SIFVVVD
+3401 
-3408 RFSKMAHFIPCHKSD
+3408 
-3423 DASHIASLFFREVVR
+3423 
-3438 LHGIPASIVSD
+3438 
-3449 RDVKFMSYLWKSLMA
+3449 
-3464 KFGVKLLF
+3464 
-3472 SSSSHPQTDGQTEV
+3472 
-3486 VNRSLSTL
+3486 
-3494 LRTLVKTNLKS
+3494 
-3505 WEDCLPHA
+3505 
-3513 EFAYNRAKHSTTA
+3513 
-3526 RSPFMVVYGFEPPTA
+3526 
-3541 LDILPLPLHERT
+3541 
-3553 NMDFDERTT
+3553 
-3562 AIKKLHEETRAT
+3562 
-3574 IQEHVLRQAN
+3574 
-3584 RLNAK
+3584 
-3589 KKERVFEEGDLVWI
+3589 EGDLVWI

-3642 TSKYKAHQDPGEDET
+3642 TSKYLVSNTFNVSDLSPYHGDEEEQVEDDSFPRGGDDAGWLRTPPHQD
-3657 PWPREGEEQQN
+3657 QQV
-3668 LEMNMEPKPTSP
+3668 P
-3680 EERQGRKDAGRS
+3680 QVDQ
-3692 RTRSTGPNRALDTM
+3692 
-3706 IRAKPGMCPIFTDLK
+3706 
-3721 GFVGV
+3721 
-3726 GG
+3726 

>member
-1 MEEDSSHHQASSEE
+1 MEEDSNHHQASSEE

-356 QAATSHEDDD
+356 QAATSHEEDD

-552 RVIHQKESERQ
+552 RVIHQKESERH

-620 EFQDV
+620 DFQDV

-695 LRHEKLYANLPK
+695 LRHEKLFANLPK
-707 CTFAQNKLVF
+707 CHFAQNKLVF

-774 ELTKKNVPFVWGKAQ
+774 ELTKKNVPFVWGNAQ

-803 PLLVLPDFSKTF
+803 PLLALPDFAKTF

-870 YLWPREF
+870 YLWPKEF

-1002 HGGGLMGHFGREKTY
+1002 HGGGLMGHFGRDKTLS
-1017 AMLSTHYYWPR
+1017 MLSTHYYWPR
-1028 MYRDV
+1028 MKRDV
-1033 ERLCRRCT
+1033 ERLCNRCT

-1047 SSSNP
+1047 STSNS

-1281 IDIPTSK
+1281 VDIPTSK
-1288 YLVSNT
+1288 YLEFQDV
-1294 FNVSDLSPYH
+1294 FPDELPHGLPPLRGIEHRIDLIPGAPLPNRAAYRTNPEDTKEIQRQIQDLLAKGYVRES
-1304 GDEEN
+1304 
-1309 IDLSPCAVPVIL
+1309 LSPCAVPVIL

-1378 MAIGDEW
+1378 MAI
-1385 KTAFKT
+1385 
-1391 KLGLYEWLVM
+1391 
-1401 PFGLSN
+1401 
-1407 APSTFMRLMNHIL
+1407 
-1420 RPLIGKSVVVYFDDI
+1420 
-1435 LIYSKN
+1435 
-1441 LEDHVQHVREVL
+1441 
-1453 CILRHEKL
+1453 
-1461 FANLP
+1461 
-1466 KCHFAQ
+1466 
-1472 NKLVFL
+1472 
-1478 GFVVSANGIEVDSSK
+1478 VDSSK

-1562 APLLALPDFAKTFEI
+1562 APLLVLPDFAKTFEI

-1622 RVLEVWQHYLWPKE
+1622 RVLEVWQHYLWP
-1636 FVIHSDH
+1636 
-1643 ESLKYLKSQHNL
+1643 
-1655 NKRHAKWVEFI
+1655 
-1666 ESFPYVI
+1666 
-1673 KYKKGK
+1673 
-1679 ENVVADALSRKI
+1679 
-1691 TLLLTRLEFHIL
+1691 
-1703 GLEEIKELYPSDAFF
+1703 
-1718 GPIFA
+1718 
-1723 KCSVDHGFDDFYLHD
+1723 
-1738 GYLFKANKICIPES
+1738 
-1752 SLRKLLLQESHGGG
+1752 
-1766 LMGHF
+1766 
-1771 GREKTYA
+1771 RE
-1778 MLSTHYY
+1778 
-1785 WPRMYRDVERLCRR
+1785 
-1799 CTTCL
+1799 
-1804 QAKSTSNPYGLY
+1804 
-1816 MPLPIPYAPWSD
+1816 
-1828 ISMDFVLGLPRTK
+1828 
-1841 HGHDSIFV
+1841 
-1849 VVDRFSKMAHF
+1849 
-1860 IPCHKSDDAS
+1860 
-1870 HIASL
+1870 
-1875 FFREVVRLHG
+1875 
-1885 IPASIVSDRDVKF
+1885 
-1898 MSYLWKSLMAKFGV
+1898 
-1912 KLLFSSS
+1912 
-1919 SHPQT
+1919 
-1924 DGQTEVVNRSLSTL
+1924 
-1938 LRTLVKTNLK
+1938 
-1948 SWEDCLPHAEFAYN
+1948 
-1962 RAKHSTTARSPFM
+1962 
-1975 VVYGFEPPTALDI
+1975 
-1988 LPLPLHER
+1988 
-1996 TNMDFDERTTAM
+1996 
-2008 KKLHEET
+2008 
-2015 RATIQE
+2015 
-2021 HVLRQANRLNA
+2021 
-2032 KKKERVFEEGDLP
+2032 
-2045 RGDGPFKV
+2045 
-2053 LKRINNNAYVIDI
+2053 
-2066 PTSKYL
+2066 
-2072 VSNTFNVSDL
+2072 
-2082 SPYHGDEE
+2082 
-2090 EQESRT
+2090 
-2096 TLSQGGEMILSPCA
+2096 
-2110 VPVILV
+2110 
-2116 PKPDETQRMC
+2116 
-2126 MDCRPINAITVRYRH
+2126 
-2141 PIPRLDD
+2141 
-2148 MLDELSGATI
+2148 
-2158 FSKIDLRS
+2158 
-2166 GYHQIRM
+2166 
-2173 AIGDE
+2173 
-2178 WKTAFKTKLG
+2178 
-2188 LYEWLVMP
+2188 
-2196 FGLSN
+2196 
-2201 APSTFMRLMNHILR
+2201 
-2215 PLIGKSVVVYFDDI
+2215 
-2229 LIYSKNL
+2229 
-2236 EDHVQHV
+2236 
-2243 REVLCILRHEKL
+2243 
-2255 YANLPKCTFA
+2255 
-2265 QNKLVFLGFVV
+2265 
-2276 SANGIEVDSS
+2276 
-2286 KVEAIHNWPT
+2286 
-2296 PTNVGQVRSFHGLAG
+2296 
-2311 FYRRFVKDFS
+2311 
-2321 TIACPLNELTKKN
+2321 
-2334 VPFVWGKAQQ
+2334 
-2344 KAFDELKK
+2344 
-2352 RLTEAPLL
+2352 
-2360 ALPDFAKTFEIEC
+2360 
-2373 DASGLGIGG
+2373 
-2382 VLMQNGKP
+2382 
-2390 VAYYSEKLDGAR
+2390 
-2402 LNYPIYDK
+2402 
-2410 ELYALVRVL
+2410 
-2419 EVWQHYLWPKEF
+2419 
-2431 IIHSDHESLKYLK
+2431 
-2444 SQHTLNKR
+2444 
-2452 HAKWVEFI
+2452 
-2460 ESFPYVIKY
+2460 
-2469 KKGKDN
+2469 
-2475 VVADALSRKLTLL
+2475 
-2488 LTRLPR
+2488 
-2494 TKYGHDSIF
+2494 
-2503 VVVDRFSKMAHFIPC
+2503 
-2518 SRTDDASHIASL
+2518 
-2530 FFREIV
+2530 EIV

-2736 VVDIPTSKYLVSNTF
+2736 VIDIPTSKYLVSNTF

-2773 QGGGDDVAPLTD
+2773 QGG
-2785 DATPRPTS
+2785 
-2793 PPSGPMTR
+2793 
-2801 AREFQDVFPDELP
+2801 
-2814 HGLPPLRGIEHRI
+2814 
-2827 DLIPGAPLPN
+2827 
-2837 RAAYRTNP
+2837 
-2845 EDTKEIQRQIQD
+2845 
-2857 LLAKGYVRESL
+2857 
-2868 SPCAVPVILVPKPD
+2868 
-2882 ETQRMCMDCR
+2882 
-2892 PINAITVR
+2892 
-2900 YRHPIPRLD
+2900 
-2909 DMLDELSGATIFSK
+2909 
-2923 IDLRSGYHQI
+2923 
-2933 RMAIGDEWKT
+2933 
-2943 AFKTKLGLYEWL
+2943 
-2955 VMPFGL
+2955 
-2961 SNAPST
+2961 
-2967 FMRLMNHILR
+2967 
-2977 PLIGKSV
+2977 
-2984 VVYFDDIL
+2984 
-2992 IYSKNLED
+2992 
-3000 HVQHVRE
+3000 
-3007 VLCILRH
+3007 
-3014 EKLFANLP
+3014 
-3022 KCHFA
+3022 
-3027 QNKLVF
+3027 
-3033 LGFVVSA
+3033 
-3040 NGIEVDSSKVEAIHN
+3040 
-3055 WPTPTN
+3055 
-3061 VGQVRSFHGLAG
+3061 
-3073 FYRRFVK
+3073 
-3080 DFSTIACP
+3080 
-3088 LNELT
+3088 
-3093 KKNVPFVWGKAQ
+3093 
-3105 QKAFDELKKRL
+3105 
-3116 TEAPLLALPD
+3116 
-3126 FAKTFEIECDASGL
+3126 
-3140 GIGGVLMQNGKPVA
+3140 
-3154 YYSEKL
+3154 
-3160 DGARLNYPI
+3160 
-3169 YDKELYAL
+3169 
-3177 VRVLEVWQHYLW
+3177 
-3189 PKEFVIHSDH
+3189 
-3199 ESLKYLKSQHN
+3199 
-3210 LNKRHAKWVE
+3210 
-3220 FIESFPY
+3220 
-3227 VIKYKKGKENVV
+3227 
-3239 ADALSR
+3239 
-3245 KITLLLTR
+3245 
-3253 LEFHILGLEEIKELY
+3253 
-3268 PSDVFF
+3268 
-3274 GPIFAKC
+3274 
-3281 SVDHGFDDFYL
+3281 
-3292 HDGYLFKANKIC
+3292 
-3304 IPESSLR
+3304 
-3311 KLLLQESHG
+3311 
-3320 GGLMGHFGREKTYA
+3320 
-3334 MLSTHY
+3334 
-3340 YWPRMY
+3340 
-3346 RDVERLCRRCTTC
+3346 
-3359 LQAKS
+3359 
-3364 TSNPYG
+3364 
-3370 LYMPLPIPYAPWS
+3370 
-3383 DISMDF
+3383 
-3389 VLGLPRTKHGHD
+3389 
-3401 SIFVVVD
+3401 
-3408 RFSKMAHFIPCHKSD
+3408 
-3423 DASHIASLFFREVVR
+3423 
-3438 LHGIPASIVSD
+3438 
-3449 RDVKFMSYLWKSLMA
+3449 
-3464 KFGVKLLF
+3464 
-3472 SSSSHPQTDGQTEV
+3472 
-3486 VNRSLSTL
+3486 
-3494 LRTLVKTNLKS
+3494 
-3505 WEDCLPHA
+3505 
-3513 EFAYNRAKHSTTA
+3513 
-3526 RSPFMVVYGFEPPTA
+3526 
-3541 LDILPLPLHERT
+3541 
-3553 NMDFDERTT
+3553 
-3562 AIKKLHEETRAT
+3562 
-3574 IQEHVLRQAN
+3574 
-3584 RLNAK
+3584 
-3589 KKERVFEEGDLVWI
+3589 
-3603 HLRKER
+3603 
-3609 FPQER
+3609 
-3614 NSKLKPRGDGP
+3614 
-3625 FKVLK
+3625 
-3630 RINNNAYVIDIP
+3630 
-3642 TSKYKAHQDPGEDET
+3642 
-3657 PWPREGEEQQN
+3657 
-3668 LEMNMEPKPTSP
+3668 EMM
-3680 EERQGRKDAGRS
+3680 
-3692 RTRSTGPNRALDTM
+3692 
-3706 IRAKPGMCPIFTDLK
+3706 
-3721 GFVGV
+3721 
-3726 GG
+3726 

>member
-1 MEEDSSHHQASSEE
+1 MVQQQPQQPLDEDGSVNGDNADAAAAQGMGRGVGRGLPRGVNRGFVEIGARRVPQQQDDGLGKPKFSIPRFEGGTDVEEYLTWELKIERLWRLHPDYTEDRKIKLASSEFDGYALRWWDAL
-15 SVRPHQRHNNDD
+15 V
-27 QDEGHGRPPPPQQQR
+27 QDR
-42 NNNEDAQGPQ
+42 
-52 PQPQQR
+52 
-58 QDHGEARPPP
+58 
-68 RRNDRNEEEI
+68 
-78 FGKLKF
+78 
-84 TMPKFQ
+84 
-90 GEEDPDAYLSWV
+90 EEDGELPIITWRTMKA
-102 LKVDKIFRIHN
+102 
-113 FSEAKKVAMASLEF
+113 AMRA
-127 EGYANVWWEEVNK
+127 
-140 KREKEDLA
+140 
-148 PIDTWEEMQ
+148 
-157 EVMHTRFVPTHH
+157 RFVPTNYL
-169 KRDLFNKLTQLKQSY
+169 RSVFDKLTQLKQG
-184 KSVEE
+184 VLTVDA
-189 YYKEMHMT
+189 YYMEMEMLMQRARVRESLEMT
-197 MMSANVDEREEQTM
+197 LQ
-211 ARFLN
+211 RFLN
-216 GLNIPV
+216 GLKFNIKGIVRHHKYATMNELLHHAREAESQLAEEAQQRGRATGAGRYTPRPPPSTAPSTRPTDVPSSSSKPVSNVSHTKKPVPAASGTGSSMSTARNRDMLCHTCGGKGHFKKDCPNRKVMIINDDNEYETGDDADPDAPEDDDYDSDSFDAYPSEAQTIVVSQRVLNVQPSASTQRCNLFQTKALVGPDKACKVIIDGGSCRNLASKELCAKLKLKYLPHPHPYYIQWLSNNGEMKVSHMVRVDFEIGPYKDSIDFDVVPMTEFGDVFPEEVPAGLPPLRGIEHQIDLIPGASLPNRAPYRTNPEETKEIQKQVQALLDKGYIRISLSPCAVPVILVPKKDGTWRMCVDCRAINNITIRYRHPIPRLEDMLDELSGAAVFSKIDLRSGYHQIRMKEGDEWKTAFKTKFGLYEWLVMPFGLTNAPSTFMRLMNHVLREFIGKFVVVYFDDILIYSRNESDHTIHIRHVLQVLRDNQLYGNLEKCTFCKDKVIFLGYVVSQHGVEVDESKIEAIQNWPTPMNVSQVRSFHGLAGFYRRFVPNFSTIAAPLNDLTKKGVVFEWGAAQDHAFDELKRLLTSAPLLALPDFNKQFEIECDASGIGIGGVLMQEGRPLHIFLRNFLVWQHYLWPKEFIIHSDHEALKYLKAQSTLHKRLAKWVEFIESFPYIIKHKKGKDNIVADALSRKNMLLTQLDVKIPGLEILCDLYATDHDFAEPYRLCALGKAWEKYHIHDGFLFRANKLCVPESSVRLLLLQESHAGGLMGHFGREKTLLMLADHFYWPKMRRDVDRYV
-222 KRIVEFLPYKN
+222 KRCITCNKSKSKLKPHGLYTPLPAPTTPWEDISMDFVLGLPRTKRGHDSIFVVVDRFSKMSHFIACHKSDDASHIANLFFREIVRLHGVPKTIVSDRDVKFMSYFWKTLWRKLGTKLLFSTTCHPQTDGQTEVVNRTLSQLLRSMIKKNLKEWEECLPHVEFAYNRAVHSTTELCPFEVVIVEFLPYKN

-552 RVIHQKESERQ
+552 RVIHQKESERH

-594 VLICKGPSEET
+594 VLICKGPSAET

-671 IQDLLAKGKNL
+671 IQDLLTKGYVRESLSPCAVPVILVPKPDETQRMCMDCRPINAITVRYRHPIPRLDDMLDELSGATIFSKIDLRSGYHQIRMAIGDEWKTTFKTKLGLYEWLVMPFGLSNAPSTFMRLMNHILRPLIGKSVVVYFDDILIYSKTL

-803 PLLVLPDFSKTF
+803 PLL
-815 EIECDASGLGIG
+815 
-827 GVLMQNGKP
+827 
-836 VAYYSEKLD
+836 
-845 GARLNYP
+845 
-852 IYDKELYA
+852 
-860 LVRVLEVWQH
+860 
-870 YLWPREF
+870 
-877 IIHSDHESLKYLK
+877 
-890 SQHTLNKRHAK
+890 
-901 WVEFIESFPY
+901 
-911 VIKYKKGK
+911 
-919 DNVVADALSRKLTL
+919 
-933 LLTRLDFHVLGLDE
+933 
-947 IKEQYASDT
+947 
-956 FFGPIFAKCSIE
+956 
-968 KGIDD
+968 
-973 FYLHQ
+973 
-978 GFLFK
+978 
-983 GNKLCVPMS
+983 
-992 SLRLLLLQES
+992 
-1002 HGGGLMGHFGREKTY
+1002 
-1017 AMLSTHYYWPR
+1017 
-1028 MYRDV
+1028 
-1033 ERLCRRCT
+1033 
-1041 TCLQAK
+1041 
-1047 SSSNP
+1047 
-1052 YGLYTPLP
+1052 
-1060 IPYAP
+1060 
-1065 WSDISMDFVLGLP
+1065 
-1078 RTKYGHDSIFVVVDR
+1078 
-1093 FSKMAHFIPC
+1093 
-1103 SRTDDASHIASLFFR
+1103 
-1118 EIVRLHGV
+1118 
-1126 PRSIVSDRDVKF
+1126 
-1138 MSYLWKTLMAKFN
+1138 
-1151 VKLLFSS
+1151 
-1158 SSHPQTDGQ
+1158 
-1167 TEVVNRSLST
+1167 
-1177 LLRVLVKKNLK
+1177 
-1188 AWEDCIPHAEFAYN
+1188 
-1202 RAKHSTTM
+1202 
-1210 RSPFMVVY
+1210 
-1218 GFEPP
+1218 
-1223 TAIDLLPLPLHEQ
+1223 
-1236 VNMDIDKRAQYM
+1236 
-1248 KKLHEDTRATIEQ
+1248 
-1261 QPRGD
+1261 
-1266 GPFKVLKRINDNAYV
+1266 
-1281 IDIPTSK
+1281 
-1288 YLVSNT
+1288 
-1294 FNVSDLSPYH
+1294 
-1304 GDEEN
+1304 
-1309 IDLSPCAVPVIL
+1309 
-1321 VPKPDETQRMCMD
+1321 
-1334 CRPINAITVRYR
+1334 
-1346 HPIPRLD
+1346 
-1353 DMLDELSGATIFS
+1353 
-1366 KIDLRSGYHQIR
+1366 
-1378 MAIGDEW
+1378 
-1385 KTAFKT
+1385 
-1391 KLGLYEWLVM
+1391 
-1401 PFGLSN
+1401 
-1407 APSTFMRLMNHIL
+1407 
-1420 RPLIGKSVVVYFDDI
+1420 
-1435 LIYSKN
+1435 
-1441 LEDHVQHVREVL
+1441 
-1453 CILRHEKL
+1453 
-1461 FANLP
+1461 
-1466 KCHFAQ
+1466 
-1472 NKLVFL
+1472 
-1478 GFVVSANGIEVDSSK
+1478 
-1493 VEAIHNW
+1493 
-1500 PTPTNVG
+1500 
-1507 QVRSFHGLAGFYR
+1507 
-1520 RFVKDFST
+1520 
-1528 IACPLNELTKK
+1528 
-1539 NVPFVWGKA
+1539 
-1548 QQKAFDELKKRLTE
+1548 
-1562 APLLALPDFAKTFEI
+1562 ALPDFTKTFEI

-1703 GLEEIKELYPSDAFF
+1703 GLEEIKELYPSDSFF
-1718 GPIFA
+1718 GPIFE
-1723 KCSVDHGFDDFYLHD
+1723 KCSIDRGFDDFYLHD
-1738 GYLFKANKICIPES
+1738 GYLFKANKVCIPE
-1752 SLRKLLLQESHGGG
+1752 
-1766 LMGHF
+1766 
-1771 GREKTYA
+1771 
-1778 MLSTHYY
+1778 
-1785 WPRMYRDVERLCRR
+1785 
-1799 CTTCL
+1799 
-1804 QAKSTSNPYGLY
+1804 
-1816 MPLPIPYAPWSD
+1816 
-1828 ISMDFVLGLPRTK
+1828 
-1841 HGHDSIFV
+1841 
-1849 VVDRFSKMAHF
+1849 
-1860 IPCHKSDDAS
+1860 
-1870 HIASL
+1870 
-1875 FFREVVRLHG
+1875 EVVRLHG

-1938 LRTLVKTNLK
+1938 LRTLVKKNLK

-1962 RAKHSTTARSPFM
+1962 RAKHSTTLRSPFM
-1975 VVYGFEPPTALDI
+1975 IVYGFEPPTALDI
-1988 LPLPLHER
+1988 LPLPLHQR
-1996 TNMDFDERTTAM
+1996 TNMDFDKRTTAM

-2015 RATIQE
+2015 RATIQD
-2021 HVLRQANRLNA
+2021 HVLRQATRLNA
-2032 KKKERVFEEGDLP
+2032 KKKERVFEEGDLVWVHLRKERFPQERNSKLKP

-2082 SPYHGDEE
+2082 SPHHGDEE
-2090 EQESRT
+2090 GQESRT
-2096 TLSQGGEMILSPCA
+2096 TLSQGGGDDVAPLANDTTSRPTSPPSGPMTRARAKAIHDKEFQDVFPDELPHGLPPLRGIEHRIDLIPGAPLPNRAAYRTNPEDTKEIQRQIQDLLTKGYVRESLSPCA

-2265 QNKLVFLGFVV
+2265 QNKL
-2276 SANGIEVDSS
+2276 
-2286 KVEAIHNWPT
+2286 AIHNWPT

-2419 EVWQHYLWPKEF
+2419 EVWQHYLWPREF
-2431 IIHSDHESLKYLK
+2431 IIHSDHESLK
-2444 SQHTLNKR
+2444 
-2452 HAKWVEFI
+2452 
-2460 ESFPYVIKY
+2460 
-2469 KKGKDN
+2469 
-2475 VVADALSRKLTLL
+2475 
-2488 LTRLPR
+2488 
-2494 TKYGHDSIF
+2494 
-2503 VVVDRFSKMAHFIPC
+2503 
-2518 SRTDDASHIASL
+2518 
-2530 FFREIV
+2530 EIV

-2773 QGGGDDVAPLTD
+2773 QGGE
-2785 DATPRPTS
+2785 
-2793 PPSGPMTR
+2793 M
-2801 AREFQDVFPDELP
+2801 
-2814 HGLPPLRGIEHRI
+2814 
-2827 DLIPGAPLPN
+2827 
-2837 RAAYRTNP
+2837 
-2845 EDTKEIQRQIQD
+2845 
-2857 LLAKGYVRESL
+2857 
-2868 SPCAVPVILVPKPD
+2868 
-2882 ETQRMCMDCR
+2882 
-2892 PINAITVR
+2892 
-2900 YRHPIPRLD
+2900 
-2909 DMLDELSGATIFSK
+2909 
-2923 IDLRSGYHQI
+2923 I
-2933 RMAIGDEWKT
+2933 R
-2943 AFKTKLGLYEWL
+2943 
-2955 VMPFGL
+2955 
-2961 SNAPST
+2961 
-2967 FMRLMNHILR
+2967 
-2977 PLIGKSV
+2977 
-2984 VVYFDDIL
+2984 
-2992 IYSKNLED
+2992 
-3000 HVQHVRE
+3000 
-3007 VLCILRH
+3007 
-3014 EKLFANLP
+3014 
-3022 KCHFA
+3022 
-3027 QNKLVF
+3027 
-3033 LGFVVSA
+3033 
-3040 NGIEVDSSKVEAIHN
+3040 
-3055 WPTPTN
+3055 
-3061 VGQVRSFHGLAG
+3061 
-3073 FYRRFVK
+3073 
-3080 DFSTIACP
+3080 
-3088 LNELT
+3088 
-3093 KKNVPFVWGKAQ
+3093 
-3105 QKAFDELKKRL
+3105 
-3116 TEAPLLALPD
+3116 
-3126 FAKTFEIECDASGL
+3126 
-3140 GIGGVLMQNGKPVA
+3140 
-3154 YYSEKL
+3154 
-3160 DGARLNYPI
+3160 
-3169 YDKELYAL
+3169 
-3177 VRVLEVWQHYLW
+3177 
-3189 PKEFVIHSDH
+3189 
-3199 ESLKYLKSQHN
+3199 
-3210 LNKRHAKWVE
+3210 
-3220 FIESFPY
+3220 
-3227 VIKYKKGKENVV
+3227 
-3239 ADALSR
+3239 
-3245 KITLLLTR
+3245 
-3253 LEFHILGLEEIKELY
+3253 
-3268 PSDVFF
+3268 
-3274 GPIFAKC
+3274 
-3281 SVDHGFDDFYL
+3281 
-3292 HDGYLFKANKIC
+3292 
-3304 IPESSLR
+3304 
-3311 KLLLQESHG
+3311 
-3320 GGLMGHFGREKTYA
+3320 GGLWT
-3334 MLSTHY
+3334 
-3340 YWPRMY
+3340 P
-3346 RDVERLCRRCTTC
+3346 
-3359 LQAKS
+3359 
-3364 TSNPYG
+3364 P
-3370 LYMPLPIPYAPWS
+3370 
-3383 DISMDF
+3383 
-3389 VLGLPRTKHGHD
+3389 
-3401 SIFVVVD
+3401 
-3408 RFSKMAHFIPCHKSD
+3408 
-3423 DASHIASLFFREVVR
+3423 
-3438 LHGIPASIVSD
+3438 
-3449 RDVKFMSYLWKSLMA
+3449 
-3464 KFGVKLLF
+3464 
-3472 SSSSHPQTDGQTEV
+3472 PQD
-3486 VNRSLSTL
+3486 
-3494 LRTLVKTNLKS
+3494 
-3505 WEDCLPHA
+3505 
-3513 EFAYNRAKHSTTA
+3513 
-3526 RSPFMVVYGFEPPTA
+3526 
-3541 LDILPLPLHERT
+3541 
-3553 NMDFDERTT
+3553 
-3562 AIKKLHEETRAT
+3562 
-3574 IQEHVLRQAN
+3574 RQA
-3584 RLNAK
+3584 L
-3589 KKERVFEEGDLVWI
+3589 LVV
-3603 HLRKER
+3603 
-3609 FPQER
+3609 Q
-3614 NSKLKPRGDGP
+3614 
-3625 FKVLK
+3625 
-3630 RINNNAYVIDIP
+3630 
-3642 TSKYKAHQDPGEDET
+3642 
-3657 PWPREGEEQQN
+3657 
-3668 LEMNMEPKPTSP
+3668 
-3680 EERQGRKDAGRS
+3680 
-3692 RTRSTGPNRALDTM
+3692 
-3706 IRAKPGMCPIFTDLK
+3706 
-3721 GFVGV
+3721 
-3726 GG
+3726 